1 MSSNIITN
9 IFTLNEEIIIF
20 SSESISPL
28 SFKSTKTLC
37 LNIDWNKSLLDC
49 FKAAIKEW
57 IGRIEVNPD
66 QYSLHIIEPSH
77 RTHGGVTIKYN
88 DQVLINFILDRSVTQ
103 NADGTKTRQASL
115 VIKYVRKADKILDV
129 NQHHTFYFNDRRFF
143 CTQLFDG
150 KPKSLLETLDYTLP
164 TRSEAIVNAIAH
176 VFQIHPED
184 IVLDSFRKKYVITTP
199 YIFRKWIKQE
209 HPDRFYKYVSLQT
222 YLNILNNKTFRLNSI
237 VCQSDE
243 TESWYFENFLCGE
256 YECNE
261 DKMKYINKE
270 NKTLISSFTSN
281 TNDVQMWK
289 EYGDEGKGVM
299 LGFESLDGDILSPII
314 YIDEESD
321 TLRLLKENLKV
332 FKKKK
337 IQIYFSEIDCLHR
350 LLKNNKYEFE
360 KEWRLVHEFS
370 GMLDNDLYY
379 DSKKDMKT
387 YAEFHDFPFYGNI
400 IPDLKM
406 ALVSVKFGSNQRSSN
421 ISLLTRK
428 TLECFGENLDVSWL
442 SNVED

>member
-1 MSSNIITN
+1 
-9 IFTLNEEIIIF
+9 
-20 SSESISPL
+20 
-28 SFKSTKTLC
+28 
-37 LNIDWNKSLLDC
+37 
-49 FKAAIKEW
+49 
-57 IGRIEVNPD
+57 
-66 QYSLHIIEPSH
+66 
-77 RTHGGVTIKYN
+77 
-88 DQVLINFILDRSVTQ
+88 
-103 NADGTKTRQASL
+103 
-115 VIKYVRKADKILDV
+115 
-129 NQHHTFYFNDRRFF
+129 
-143 CTQLFDG
+143 
-150 KPKSLLETLDYTLP
+150 
-164 TRSEAIVNAIAH
+164 
-176 VFQIHPED
+176 
-184 IVLDSFRKKYVITTP
+184 
-199 YIFRKWIKQE
+199 
-209 HPDRFYKYVSLQT
+209 
-222 YLNILNNKTFRLNSI
+222 
-237 VCQSDE
+237 
-243 TESWYFENFLCGE
+243 
-256 YECNE
+256 
-261 DKMKYINKE
+261 MKYINKE

-281 TNDVQMWK
+281 PNDVQMWK

-379 DSKKDMKT
+379 DSKKDMET